1 MHIYDGE
8 HTVNSIVEDCAVD
21 TRGTDPP
28 PPGVVHGIDLVR
40 LNDRL
45 RTIDVAN
52 IRRRRAKL
60 DLFFHDIM
68 VDANPD
74 TGIEFT
80 SCLIILAHYNVIS
93 DGKSLRLEE
102 YLRRRVRLQRVE
114 EEVRRRVVRGFFDTL
129 HFSRR
134 FRSRHDSRKSAVM
147 RTVPQFA
154 VPEIFIEDQDPDTPQ
169 TTNFAPSP
177 IDDSS
182 SVGNNRRQR
191 MSLDAGRAF
200 RQRSDSGA
208 VSPSTRSARSG
219 TVSSHRPSPSS
230 SSAHFQWGDGA
241 DDAVTGGRSRAGS
254 TVTPQSVLQVFDHSA
269 WGESIRRS
277 STLKRSGTRGRGAG
291 GHGHGHGRG
300 QGHGV

>member
-1 MHIYDGE
+1 MNIYHGE
-8 HTVNSIVEDCAVD
+8 HTVNRIREYCSVD
-21 TRGTDPP
+21 TRGIDPP

-45 RTIDVAN
+45 RTIDVAD

-60 DLFFHDIM
+60 DLFFHDVM
-68 VDANPD
+68 VDANPN

-80 SCLIILAHYNVIS
+80 SCLITLAHYNVIS

-114 EEVRRRVVRGFFDTL
+114 EEVRRRVVRGFFDTT
-129 HFSRR
+129 HFARR
-134 FRSRHDSRKSAVM
+134 FRSRNDSRKSAVM

-169 TTNFAPSP
+169 TTNFPPSP
-177 IDDSS
+177 LDESS
-182 SVGNNRRQR
+182 PVDNSRER
-191 MSLDAGRAF
+191 MSLDAGTF
-200 RQRSDSGA
+200 LQRFNSGA
-208 VSPSTRSARSG
+208 ISPTRSARSA

-230 SSAHFQWGDGA
+230 SSANFQWGDGA
-241 DDAVTGGRSRAGS
+241 DDGITGGRSRAGS
-254 TVTPQSVLQVFDHSA
+254 TVSPQSVLQVFDHSA

-277 STLKRSGTRGRGAG
+277 STLRRSATRGRGAG
-291 GHGHGHGRG
+291 GARG
-300 QGHGV
+300 QARGNIEP

>member
-1 MHIYDGE
+1 MRIYDGE
-8 HTVNSIVEDCAVD
+8 HTVNRILEDCSVE

-40 LNDRL
+40 LNERL
-45 RTIDVAN
+45 RTIDVAD

-60 DLFFHDIM
+60 DLFYHDIM

-102 YLRRRVRLQRVE
+102 YLRRRVRLQRVQ
-114 EEVRRRVVRGFFDTL
+114 EEVLRRVVRGFFDTT
-129 HFSRR
+129 HFARR
-134 FRSRHDSRKSAVM
+134 FRTRNDSRKSAVI

-169 TTNFAPSP
+169 TTNFPPSP
-177 IDDSS
+177 LDDMPP
-182 SVGNNRRQR
+182 VDNRRDR
-191 MSLDAGRAF
+191 ISLEVGIS
-200 RQRSDSGA
+200 RQRDDPWA
-208 VSPSTRSARSG
+208 ISPTRSARSN

-230 SSAHFQWGDGA
+230 SSANFQWGDGA
-241 DDAVTGGRSRAGS
+241 NDGNNNIGSRSRAGS
-254 TVTPQSVLQVFDHSA
+254 TVTPQSVLEVFDHSA
-269 WGESIRRS
+269 WGESVRRR
-277 STLKRSGTRGRGAG
+277 STLKRVSTRGRGAG
-291 GHGHGHGRG
+291 GHDGR
-300 QGHGV
+300 

>member
-8 HTVNSIVEDCAVD
+8 HTVNRILEDCSVD

-40 LNDRL
+40 LNNRL
-45 RTIDVAN
+45 RTIDVAE

-74 TGIEFT
+74 TGIGFT

-114 EEVRRRVVRGFFDTL
+114 EEVRRRVVGGFFDTL
-129 HFSRR
+129 YFVRR

-147 RTVPQFA
+147 RTIPQFA

-169 TTNFAPSP
+169 TTNFPPSP
-177 IDDSS
+177 LDDSFP
-182 SVGNNRRQR
+182 VNNRRERRSLETGTFLQR
-191 MSLDAGRAF
+191 G
-200 RQRSDSGA
+200 DSVA
-208 VSPSTRSARSG
+208 ISPTRSARSN

-230 SSAHFQWGDGA
+230 SSANFQWGDGA
-241 DDAVTGGRSRAGS
+241 DDSVTVGRSRAGS
-254 TVTPQSVLQVFDHSA
+254 MVSPQSVLQVFDHSA

-277 STLKRSGTRGRGAG
+277 STLRRSGTRGRGA
-291 GHGHGHGRG
+291 RG
-300 QGHGV
+300 S

>member
-28 PPGVVHGIDLVR
+28 PSGVVHGIDLVR

-102 YLRRRVRLQRVE
+102 YLRRRVRQQRVE

-154 VPEIFIEDQDPDTPQ
+154 VPEIFIEDQDADTPQ

-177 IDDSS
+177 IDDTSP
-182 SVGNNRRQR
+182 VDNNRRQR
-191 MSLDAGRAF
+191 MSLEAGRAF

-208 VSPSTRSARSG
+208 ISPSTRSARSG

-241 DDAVTGGRSRAGS
+241 GDAVTGGRSRAGS

-277 STLKRSGTRGRGAG
+277 STLKQSGTRGRGVG
-291 GHGHGHGRG
+291 GH
-300 QGHGV
+300 